1 MSVSQNLEFKN
12 ILIKAAQESVSD
24 LHLSA
29 GCQIKAKVDNK
40 LTDWPE
46 QIITEEFLEKNIL
59 DLLSEEQKKKF
70 SEKKSFVFV
79 HQFADDLRFRIILFK
94 QENKLS
100 AILRFIPHKVRTIEE
115 LYLPKM
121 VEKVVVAERGLVIVS
136 GIGRTTTI
144 AAIVEYINKVS
155 NKTIVTLEDPIEY
168 VFVNKKSLIEQR
180 QVNIDMPSFSQGV
193 KDLLNMDVDVAVING
208 KDYSKYINDIL
219 ELSEKCLVVLD
230 LPSHNIKDAINDFI
244 SFIPAEEKQEKRK
257 LLANNLIAILNQI
270 LVSRQGG
277 GLLPVSEILLN
288 NNAVATAI
296 AEDRISRIPDL
307 IVMSGHEGM
316 ISLERSLAELVKSG
330 EVLID
335 EAVKYV
341 DDKNEFREMIL
352 K

>member
-1 MSVSQNLEFKN
+1 MTVSQNLEFKN

-24 LHLSA
+24 LHLST
-29 GCQIKAKVDNK
+29 GCQIKAKVDNA
-40 LTDWPE
+40 LVDWPE
-46 QIITEEFLEKNIL
+46 QVITEEFLQKNIL
-59 DLLSEEQKKKF
+59 DLLSEEQKKEF
-70 SEKKSFVFV
+70 LEKKSFVFV
-79 HQFADDLRFRIILFK
+79 HQFADDLRFRIILFT
-94 QENKLS
+94 QEGKLS

-115 LYLPKM
+115 LYLPKI
-121 VEKVVVAERGLVIVS
+121 VEKIVEAERGLVIIS
-136 GIGRTTTI
+136 GKGKTTTS
-144 AAIVEYINKVS
+144 AAIVEYINKIS
-155 NKTIVTLEDPIEY
+155 NKTIITLEDPIEY
-168 VFVNKKSLIEQR
+168 VFVNQKSLIEQR
-180 QVNIDMPSFSQGV
+180 QIGVDTPDFVQGT
-193 KDLLNMDVDVAVING
+193 KDLLNIDADVAVING
-208 KDYSKYINDIL
+208 KDYSKYINEIL
-219 ELSEKCLVVLD
+219 ELSEKCLVILE

-244 SFIPAEEKQEKRK
+244 SFLPTDLKEEKRK
-257 LLANNLIAILNQI
+257 LLANNLIGILNQI

-277 GLLPVSEILLN
+277 GLLPVVEILLN

-330 EVLID
+330 EVLMD

>member
-1 MSVSQNLEFKN
+1 MTVSQNLEFKN
-12 ILIKAAQESVSD
+12 ILVKAAQESVAD
-24 LHLSA
+24 LHLST

-40 LTDWPE
+40 LVDWPE
-46 QIITEEFLEKNIL
+46 QVVTGGFLEKNIL
-59 DLLSEEQKKKF
+59 DLLSGEQKKEF
-70 SEKKSFVFV
+70 SEKKFFVLV
-79 HQFADDLRFRIILFK
+79 HQFADDLRFRITLFR

-100 AILRFIPHKVRTIEE
+100 AILRFIPHKVRTVEE

-121 VEKVVVAERGLVIVS
+121 LEKVIVAERGLVIVS
-136 GIGRTTTI
+136 GIGKTTTI
-144 AAIVEYINKVS
+144 AAIVEYINKTS
-155 NKTIVTLEDPIEY
+155 NKTIITLEDPVEY
-168 VFVNKKSLIEQR
+168 IFVNQKSLIEQR
-180 QVNIDMPSFSQGV
+180 QIGIDTPSFAQGV
-193 KDLLNMDVDVAVING
+193 KDLLNIDVGVAVVDG
-208 KDYSKYINDIL
+208 KDYAKYINEIL
-219 ELSEKCLVVLD
+219 ELSEKCLVILD
-230 LPSHNIKDAINDFI
+230 LSSHNIKDAINDFI
-244 SFIPAEEKQEKRK
+244 SFIPAEEKQEKRQ

-270 LVSRQGG
+270 LVARQGG
-277 GLLPVSEILLN
+277 GLLPVVEILLN
-288 NNAVATAI
+288 NSAVATAI